1 MDSSSSLAR
10 RAGTRDDPYGQ
21 MREARKQPLLLHSM
35 TVFREIFEVVFA
47 HREIRSV
54 VEVGVESGQVSGMY
68 LDLGATAVYCVDPGA
83 TARLRATL
91 AENPALH
98 LVTTPSPEVLPE
110 LPVADLYVLDGDHNY
125 AVVEREL
132 SWILENAPGAVVVMH
147 DLMWPCARRDL
158 YYEPSPLAPADKHES
173 SADGPT
179 AWHDE
184 LTPAGFVGAGAFTV
198 ARHAGGE
205 RNGVAT
211 AVEDVLGRKGNELW
225 RFELVPAVFGMG
237 VLYRATPDADERL
250 ADALRPYSNSNLLA
264 TMENNRVAL
273 YTRVLQM
280 QYEAAAQ
287 AGHADQL
294 ADTVSA
300 QRREIDQLKAELHRA
315 WEALRKR

>member
-1 MDSSSSLAR
+1 MEGPSSLAR
-10 RAGTRDDPYGQ
+10 RAGTRDDPYAQ

-35 TVFREIFEVVFA
+35 AVFREIFEVVFA

-68 LDLGATAVYCVDPGA
+68 VELGAKAVYCVDPGA
-83 TARLRATL
+83 TAQLRATL

-132 SWILENAPGAVVVMH
+132 SWIFDNAPDAVVVMH
-147 DLMWPCARRDL
+147 DLLWPCARRDL
-158 YYEPSPLAPADKHES
+158 YYEPSPLAPEDKHAT

-198 ARHAGGE
+198 AQHAGGE

-211 AVEDVLGRKGNELW
+211 AVEDVLARPGNEQW
-225 RFELVPAVFGMG
+225 RFGLVPAVFGMG
-237 VLYRATPDADERL
+237 VLYRAADQGLE
-250 ADALRPYSNSNLLA
+250 DALRPYTESDLLA

-294 ADTVSA
+294 AETVSA
-300 QRREIDQLKAELHRA
+300 QRREIDRLNAELHRA
-315 WEALRKR
+315 WEALRIHR